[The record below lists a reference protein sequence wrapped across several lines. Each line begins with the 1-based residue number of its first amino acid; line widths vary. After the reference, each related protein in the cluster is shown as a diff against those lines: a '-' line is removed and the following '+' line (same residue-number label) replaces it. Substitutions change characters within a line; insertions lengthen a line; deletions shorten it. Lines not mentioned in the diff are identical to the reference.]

1 VKRIVL
7 GDNLDVLASVP
18 DGAVDLIYV
27 DPPFNTG
34 RRRVLTR
41 LRTTRDAD
49 GDRTGFGGR
58 RYRSEAL
65 GTRAFA
71 DSIDDYGGFLLPRL
85 VEAERVLAPH
95 GSFFLHLDARE
106 VHYAKVLADL
116 VFGRASF
123 MNEIVWAYDY
133 GGRPRRRWPAKHDAI
148 LWYAK
153 DPHRYTWNAA
163 ALPRIPYAAPGLVG
177 PEKAARG
184 KTPTDVWWHTIVP
197 TSGRERTGYPTQKPL
212 GILRRIV
219 EVHSNPGDLLLDFF
233 AGSGTLGEA
242 AARAGRRFLL
252 VDSNPA
258 AIEVM
263 RKRLAFCA
271 PEIVAHPSPLL
282 A

>member
-7 GDNLDVLASVP
+7 GDNLDVLATVP

-41 LRTTRDAD
+41 LRTLRDAD

-58 RYRSEAL
+58 RYRTEAL

-71 DSIDDYGGFLLPRL
+71 DSVADYGGFLLPRL
-85 VEAERVLAPH
+85 VEAERVLGPR
-95 GSFFLHLDARE
+95 GSFFLHLDSRE

-153 DPHRYTWNAA
+153 DPRRYTWNEA

-212 GILRRIV
+212 GIVRRIV

-252 VDSNPA
+252 VDSNPE

-271 PEIVAHPSPLL
+271 PEIVAHPGPLL